1 MLMVLRNNRTKV
13 EKKKE
18 CHKFFTKN
26 STPRQRRRGQK
37 EVHGGQAAPHRPS
50 SPRAWQ
56 LGHRRRRSG
65 KAMPAA
71 HRRLTAGKR
80 GDKPAAA
87 AGRPGKRQVPHPTPA
102 TVGKRTHG
110 MLRRDI
116 KYFVE

>member
-26 STPRQRRRGQK
+26 STPRQRRRGQR
-37 EVHGGQAAPHRPS
+37 EVYGGKAAPTGRHLT
-50 SPRAWQ
+50 PRGNTAFC
-56 LGHRRRRSG
+56 RRRAG
-65 KAMPAA
+65 KVMPAA
-71 HRRLTAGKR
+71 HRRLTAEKR

-87 AGRPGKRQVPHPTPA
+87 AGPPGKRQVPHPTPA
-102 TVGKRTHG
+102 TGGWCAHG